1 MTLDV
6 RSSSSVFFVS
16 RYDVNQ
22 DRKLDLEELKV
33 MMEKLKVP
41 QTHLGKSAGPF
52 HLTTRHLS

>member
-41 QTHLGKSAGPF
+41 QTHLGKSAGPVD
-52 HLTTRHLS
+52 H